1 MSLLPFGL
9 IVPIEPHSSCS
20 FYETEPKS
28 LAELQRKH
36 WDPLHA
42 WAQTEFGVTINKT
55 ESGFSIPKQDA
66 KTYQVFDEIMKSFNQ
81 WEMAGTF

>member
-1 MSLLPFGL
+1 MSLLLFGL
-9 IVPIEPHSSCS
+9 IGPIEPYSLHS